1 MRTLGIFFS
10 RSLLEKEESLI
21 LIDERGELFER
32 KEVGG
37 WKIEKCV
44 LLFFR
49 ARSREREV
57 LIPPR
62 VCRGLFVV
70 KQHFLLIPRKQTS

>member
-44 LLFFR
+44 LFFSR
-49 ARSREREV
+49 AIEREGSSHSSSCLSRIV
-57 LIPPR
+57 R
-62 VCRGLFVV
+62 R
-70 KQHFLLIPRKQTS
+70 

>member
-44 LLFFR
+44 LIFFSP
-49 ARSREREV
+49 AIEREGSSHSSSCLSRIV
-57 LIPPR
+57 R
-62 VCRGLFVV
+62 R
-70 KQHFLLIPRKQTS
+70 